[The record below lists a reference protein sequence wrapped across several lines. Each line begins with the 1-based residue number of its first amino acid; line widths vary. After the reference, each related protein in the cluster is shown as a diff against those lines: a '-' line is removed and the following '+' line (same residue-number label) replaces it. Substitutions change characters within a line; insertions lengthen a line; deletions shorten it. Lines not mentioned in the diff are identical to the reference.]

1 MKIYITG
8 IAGLIGSTVAEEAVK
23 RGHKVWGTDCDNR
36 GKWFGPNGSVQW
48 RINELAAMG
57 VQIHRED
64 FRQRLG
70 LVGGA
75 DLIVHCASQP
85 SHDWSRAHV
94 VKDFTTNAL
103 GTVELLESV
112 RNLSPKATF
121 VFMSTNKVYG
131 DAVNDMSYVR
141 DGDRLVPALM
151 GFANG
156 VAEWFEIDKSLH
168 TPFGVSKTAAD
179 LMVQEYR
186 HCFALNTV
194 TFRCG
199 CLTGPGG
206 TAVEMQGFL
215 GYLVKCAVWG
225 IDYMVYGHEGYQVR
239 DNIDAADVAEAVFRY
254 AERPERAVYNIGGGP
269 KNSISIRE
277 AIFYLRDHHGL
288 NFRVSWLGPPRVG
301 DHKWWITDTHAFEHD
316 YPGWNRKPIKEIID
330 ALVASEQRRRGAPLG
345 DAPIP
350 ATTINA

>member
-1 MKIYITG
+1 VKIYITG

-48 RINELAAMG
+48 RIAELSAMG

-94 VKDFTTNAL
+94 VKDFTINAL
-103 GTVELLESV
+103 GTVELLEAA

-131 DAVNDMSYVR
+131 DAVNDLSYVR
-141 DGDRLVPALM
+141 DGERLVPALTS
-151 GFANG
+151 FNEG
-156 VAEWFEIDKSLH
+156 VDEDFLVDKSLH

-179 LMVQEYR
+179 LMVQEYSR
-186 HCFALNTV
+186 CFGINTV
-194 TFRCG
+194 SFRCG

-254 AERPERAVYNIGGGP
+254 AANPIGGVYNIGGGP
-269 KNSISIRE
+269 ENSISIRE
-277 AIFYLRDHHGL
+277 AVFYLRDHHGL
-288 NFRVSWLGPPRVG
+288 NFRVSWLGPPRKG
-301 DHKWWITDTHAFEHD
+301 DHRWWVTNTGRFEAE
-316 YPGWNRKPIKEIID
+316 YPGWKRKPIKEIID
-330 ALVASEQRRRGAPLG
+330 ALVASEQRRRGTPLG

-350 ATTINA
+350 ATTIDA